1 MAKNKNAKKTASHFM
16 LFLILGVY
24 FAVAFLGMVFV
35 VVCAVCGDNDGALQ
49 SLISLFGYTA
59 ACGSSTII
67 VYTGKASKENQHK
80 LENDKYRIRLEMAK
94 QVFKETAGGTLDER
108 SVALLRSLLYEQ
120 ENTVLSTV
128 PPVNEI
134 SEGVG

>member
-1 MAKNKNAKKTASHFM
+1 MAKNKGAKKTASHFM
-16 LFLILGVY
+16 LYLILGIY
-24 FAVAFLGMVFV
+24 FAVAVLGIVFV
-35 VVCAVCGDNDGALQ
+35 IVCAAHGDNESALQ

-59 ACGSSTII
+59 VCGSSTII

-80 LENDKYRIRLEMAK
+80 LENDKYRIRLDMAK

-108 SVALLRSLLYEQ
+108 SIALLRSLLYEQ
-120 ENTVLSTV
+120 ENTVAT

-134 SEGVG
+134 SEGMG